1 MNFKDVLKQLRFEDQ
16 IKFNNITKNQL
27 RVICNISK
35 ECSKR
40 GTNWKLIK
48 DSSFVDYLLTAV
60 NKRKGN
66 THAKILD
73 TKVKVRTINK
83 QVQTVRTY
91 QKKTVLRKRFSLLTP
106 KYKMARISIILQ
118 KLKSLV
124 GGEDETYK
132 EIGLVINY
140 ILRSS
145 TVNKY
150 FVLSNLELDKGK
162 MAIEDAIDLCLDK
175 VIFKFLSNFVIVMFL
190 IFLSLSQKPEHL
202 KTIEKLCLK
211 KLDKNPFDFKVSG

>member
-124 GGEDETYK
+124 GETCRKHRKNRAFLVETLNDLRETFGNDIYITN
-132 EIGLVINY
+132 IGPP
-140 ILRSS
+140 
-145 TVNKY
+145 
-150 FVLSNLELDKGK
+150 
-162 MAIEDAIDLCLDK
+162 C
-175 VIFKFLSNFVIVMFL
+175 
-190 IFLSLSQKPEHL
+190 
-202 KTIEKLCLK
+202 
-211 KLDKNPFDFKVSG
+211 